1 MWEGKTVG
9 KTIDLDID
17 LKSIKKITLSQ
28 RMSED
33 LYTSMEK
40 LLHVEINDSS
50 IQINRST
57 LYENSRWIKA
67 FKK

>member
-1 MWEGKTVG
+1 MWEGKTRG
-9 KTIDLDID
+9 KTVDLDID
-17 LKSIKKITLSQ
+17 LKSINKITLSQ
-28 RMSED
+28 RIPED

-40 LLHVEINDSS
+40 LLRAEINDSS
-50 IQINRST
+50 IEINRST